1 MVIEKIIKST
11 TKHKRLYEKNF
22 RYLQKSLWCPK
33 CKSKTRISY
42 KTILP
47 NIDKTYFSIVNCN
60 DCNRLSFLHYGY
72 MRRDGGGFI
81 IRFSDSVTPVE
92 LLHTYPSNFTSNLV
106 NIPSNIAD
114 FYLEGI
120 RCLNSNAPN
129 GAVALF
135 RRALSLIC
143 IDLGADSNQVLN
155 KQIEIL
161 PDELK
166 PTAHEIRS
174 WGNLGVHEDKSRIID
189 AVPINIAK
197 YIKEF
202 LEQVFFVIYDHPSKI
217 KKLQKE
223 RKGS

>member
-22 RYLQKSLWCPK
+22 LDLQKSLWCPN
-33 CKSKTRISY
+33 CKAKTRISY
-42 KTILP
+42 NTILR

-72 MRRDGGGFI
+72 TRREGSGFI
-81 IRFSDSVTPVE
+81 IRFSDSATPVD
-92 LLHTYPSNFTSNLV
+92 LLYTYPTNFPSNLV
-106 NIPSNIAD
+106 NIPSNMVD

-120 RCLNSNAPN
+120 HCLNSNAPN

-135 RRALSLIC
+135 RRVLSQVC
-143 IDLGADSNQVLN
+143 IDLGADPKQMLN

-161 PDELK
+161 PDGLK
-166 PTAHEIRS
+166 PAAHEIRS
-174 WGNLGVHEDKSRIID
+174 WGNLGVHEDKSGIIN
-189 AVPINIAK
+189 AVPINVAES
-197 YIKEF
+197 IKEF
-202 LEQVFFVIYDHPSKI
+202 LEQVFVVIYDHPSKI

-223 RKGS
+223 RKGL